1 VDVRSVGL
9 DESRLRP
16 WQRQA
21 LATYDDAGPRK
32 DFLLTATPG
41 AGKTT
46 FALAVARRL
55 LARRVIDRVV
65 VVCPTDHLRTQWADA
80 AGAAGVVLDPKM
92 TNAQGPIPAGAHGYV
107 TTYAQVA
114 GRPAMHAARCGR
126 QRTLVVLDE
135 IHHAGDGLSWGE
147 ATGEAFGDVHRR
159 LSLTGTPFRT
169 KPGERIPFVDYET
182 DGELLRSVADYTYGY
197 RQALADQVVRPVVF
211 AAYTGVSR
219 WRNSAGEVIA
229 ASLTDAGTRSV
240 EAAAW
245 KTALDPAGGW
255 VPHVI
260 AAMDERITHLR
271 ESGMTDAAG
280 IVLASDQDDARA
292 YASVVK
298 QLTGQSPALILSDD
312 PAASK
317 RIEKFR
323 TSDQRIAVC
332 VRMISEGVDIPRA
345 ACLAWMTAYRTPLF
359 FAQAVG
365 RVVRARGPRESATV
379 FLPAVRPLLALA
391 AELENDRNYVMA
403 PPPPAE
409 DDPDALDLPL
419 EPAEPGGSGPI
430 EILDS
435 QAEFAHVLH
444 SGRAVTGSP
453 VDGGAT
459 ADGGPSGTV
468 VTAEDQDFLGLPGL
482 LTPEQTAALLAT
494 RDSDLRRRVQAASD
508 SRSGGTLADDHDVE
522 VSAWRAAAALRREV
536 NQLVARVAART
547 GAAHAKVH
555 SQLRRDVPGPAS
567 AAAGPD
573 VLEAR
578 RDHLLSLL

>member
-1 VDVRSVGL
+1 
-9 DESRLRP
+9 
-16 WQRQA
+16 
-21 LATYDDAGPRK
+21 
-32 DFLLTATPG
+32 
-41 AGKTT
+41 
-46 FALAVARRL
+46 
-55 LARRVIDRVV
+55 
-65 VVCPTDHLRTQWADA
+65 
-80 AGAAGVVLDPKM
+80 
-92 TNAQGPIPAGAHGYV
+92 
-107 TTYAQVA
+107 
-114 GRPAMHAARCGR
+114 
-126 QRTLVVLDE
+126 
-135 IHHAGDGLSWGE
+135 
-147 ATGEAFGDVHRR
+147 
-159 LSLTGTPFRT
+159 
-169 KPGERIPFVDYET
+169 
-182 DGELLRSVADYTYGY
+182 
-197 RQALADQVVRPVVF
+197 
-211 AAYTGVSR
+211 
-219 WRNSAGEVIA
+219 
-229 ASLTDAGTRSV
+229 
-240 EAAAW
+240 
-245 KTALDPAGGW
+245 
-255 VPHVI
+255 
-260 AAMDERITHLR
+260 
-271 ESGMTDAAG
+271 
-280 IVLASDQDDARA
+280 
-292 YASVVK
+292 
-298 QLTGQSPALILSDD
+298 
-312 PAASK
+312 
-317 RIEKFR
+317 
-323 TSDQRIAVC
+323 
-332 VRMISEGVDIPRA
+332 
-345 ACLAWMTAYRTPLF
+345 
-359 FAQAVG
+359 
-365 RVVRARGPRESATV
+365 V